1 MATFL
6 PPLKVLATAAL
17 AELGHRVVE
26 GGRFVHFAVVK
37 LAIFVAPSL
46 DVEFSTQGDVVTLG
60 DLVAVGVEDF
70 AEIFV
75 CLDCPFGHGF
85 GVSYPCAAVVIF
97 RSSFMGLA
105 IVFFPAEVFTLAFS

>member
-1 MATFL
+1 M
-6 PPLKVLATAAL
+6 
-17 AELGHRVVE
+17 VE
-26 GGRFVHFAVVK
+26 

-46 DVEFSTQGDVVTLG
+46 DVEFATQGDVVTLG

-75 CLDCPFGHGF
+75 CLDFPFGYGF

-105 IVFFPAEVFTLAFS
+105 IVVFSAEVFTPAFS